1 VSNETAITP
10 PEPNLLGL
18 RTFDAMNTD
27 VRIVTLA
34 PEVDELMALAEQVF
48 HDTERRFSRFQP
60 ESELSRLN
68 SRTADQVRVS
78 PEMMAALRLCTRMH
92 LATGGVFDPAILP
105 ALEHAGYDESF
116 ERIPVDRGRAS
127 DSPPPRRSINEVNLK
142 ESRLTVKAPR
152 DLRLDFGGIGKGL
165 AVDGARAVLAP
176 LGDFVIDAGG
186 DILASGNGPDGDG
199 WLVAVGDPRQP
210 GGELAR
216 VTIRNEAIATSSV
229 VRRRWRRGGAEMHH
243 IIDPRRGEPAET
255 ECVSVSVIAPTAVE
269 ADVYAKCALILG
281 VSAGRTLLE
290 ARHYDGLF
298 ALRDG
303 SIKMTRRWRN
313 GR

>member
-1 VSNETAITP
+1 
-10 PEPNLLGL
+10 
-18 RTFDAMNTD
+18 MNTD

-34 PEVDELMALAEQVF
+34 PEGEDLPVLAEAVF
-48 HDTERRFSRFQP
+48 HDTERRFSRFLP
-60 ESELSRLN
+60 DSELSRFN
-68 SRTADQVRVS
+68 GRIADQVRVS
-78 PEMMAALRLCTRMH
+78 QEMMAALRLCARMH

-105 ALEHAGYDESF
+105 ALEHAGYDRSF
-116 ERIPVDRGRAS
+116 ERIPKEQGRATA
-127 DSPPPRRSINEVNLK
+127 SPPPRYSINDLALR

-152 DLRLDFGGIGKGL
+152 DLRLDLGGIGKGL
-165 AVDGARAVLAP
+165 AVDGAQAVLAP

-186 DILASGNGPDGDG
+186 DILASGNGPEGDG
-199 WLVAVGDPRQP
+199 WLVAVGDPRQA
-210 GGELAR
+210 GEELAR
-216 VTIRNEAIATSSV
+216 VTIRDEAIATSSIA
-229 VRRRWRRGGAEMHH
+229 RRRWRQGGMERHH
-243 IIDPRRGEPAET
+243 IIDPRSGEPAAT
-255 ECVSVSVIAPTAVE
+255 DCISVSVIAPTAVE

-298 ALRDG
+298 VLHDG